1 MIDNVVTGRK
11 IAELRLSRG
20 LTQQQL
26 ASILGVS
33 HQAVSKWESGQAL
46 PDIQIMLMLTQFF
59 GITIEQLIT
68 EREELPQQPEQT
80 AQELRQDQTEQE
92 QNEDACK
99 DREVKVMNIQQLLQM
114 APFMSKEVVE
124 EIALGLAEPLNAVQ
138 LARLAPYI
146 RPECLEKLME
156 KHAPQLDW
164 DTLRRLAPFM
174 SREAVD
180 TIARKIADGETTV
193 RPAADPF
200 NRTINDIG
208 KAFDSVGREV
218 GKTFDD
224 IGKGMGKTFD
234 DIGKGVDKAFRKAI
248 RFGENVVSEVSRAFS
263 AEDAQTSEH
272 SDRSERAVAI
282 RRRAFERAIA
292 DGRWDW
298 IGDHIAEVDA
308 DAELKAQ
315 VAAAAKVL
323 GMHDWI
329 CDHMGA
335 YADDETIDAAIEN
348 QKWDWLGENAPLM
361 DADAQQRVALAAS
374 AAANWEWLHQ
384 YSDTMNLADCA
395 YALAH
400 AALLAGES
408 RLFAQLAKLHL
419 PQCQLDALCEE
430 AYNEGRLD
438 ALDETIDCVSPELL
452 DRVLTGLAGQG
463 DWNRC
468 CSWAKHAGNELV
480 ERLMEAAVDQGNF
493 DAIDLLDTLL

>member
-1 MIDNVVTGRK
+1 MIDNVVPGRK

-26 ASILGVS
+26 ASILCVS

-68 EREELPQQPEQT
+68 EKEELP
-80 AQELRQDQTEQE
+80 TEQE
-92 QNEDACK
+92 SEAYEPDAQAEQASEEK
-99 DREVKVMNIQQLLQM
+99 EEKQMNIQQLLQM

-124 EIALGLAEPLNAVQ
+124 EIALGITDKLSALQ

-180 TIARKIADGETTV
+180 AIARRIADGETTV
-193 RPAADPF
+193 KPAADPF
-200 NRTINDIG
+200 NKTINDIG

-234 DIGKGVDKAFRKAI
+234 DIGKGVDKAFKKAI
-248 RFGENVVSEVSRAFS
+248 RFGENVVNEVSKAFS
-263 AEDAQTSEH
+263 AGDAQTGE
-272 SDRSERAVAI
+272 RSERAIAI

-292 DGRWDW
+292 DGKWDW

-315 VAAAAKVL
+315 LAAAAREL
-323 GMHDWI
+323 GMYDWI
-329 CDHMGA
+329 CDHMGD
-335 YADDETIDAAIEN
+335 YADEETIGAAIEN
-348 QKWDWLGENAPLM
+348 QRWDWLGENAAMM
-361 DADAQQRVALAAS
+361 DAGIQQRVALAAS
-374 AAANWEWLHQ
+374 AAGNWEWLRQ
-384 YSDTMNLADCA
+384 YSDGMNLSECA

-400 AALLAGES
+400 AALLSGEYA
-408 RLFAQLAKLHL
+408 LFAQLAKAQL

-430 AYNEGRLD
+430 AYNEGKLD
-438 ALDETIDCVSPELL
+438 ALDETIDAIGAELL
-452 DRVLTGLAGQG
+452 ERVLTSLAEQG

-468 CSWAKHAGNELV
+468 CAYAKHAGSELV
-480 ERLMEAAVDQGNF
+480 ERLMEMAVEQGNF